1 MRKNSISP
9 LKTTLGADFKY
20 RCPTSIS
27 SDESTR
33 TKKSEGEGLFK
44 IIYEQ
49 LEKEKKIKQ
58 EVSRLKKNYKDL
70 EKEKVKILDGL
81 VNEAAF
87 LKISLEETREIL
99 TKEGLTEIFKQG
111 KQEFERERLQVKIYL
126 NFMKLY
132 SSVMK
137 QLIDIIPSNTKQEE
151 EDELIEFIKKGRLQ
165 K

>member
-1 MRKNSISP
+1 MRR
-9 LKTTLGADFKY
+9 G
-20 RCPTSIS
+20 
-27 SDESTR
+27 
-33 TKKSEGEGLFK
+33 GGLFK

-137 QLIDIIPSNTKQEE
+137 QLIDIIPSDIKQEE

>member
-1 MRKNSISP
+1 VYPP

-20 RCPTSIS
+20 RCPHINFPPH
-27 SDESTR
+27 EKIR
-33 TKKSEGEGLFK
+33 MGGGLFK

-81 VNEAAF
+81 INEAAF
-87 LKISLEETREIL
+87 LKISLEGTREIL

-137 QLIDIIPSNTKQEE
+137 QLIDIIPSDKKQEE
-151 EDELIEFIKKGRLQ
+151 EDKLIEFMKKGRLQ

>member
-1 MRKNSISP
+1 M
-9 LKTTLGADFKY
+9 G
-20 RCPTSIS
+20 
-27 SDESTR
+27 
-33 TKKSEGEGLFK
+33 GGLFK

-81 VNEAAF
+81 INEAAF

-99 TKEGLTEIFKQG
+99 TREGLTEIFKQG
-111 KQEFERERLQVKIYL
+111 NQEFERERLQVKIYL

-137 QLIDIIPSNTKQEE
+137 QLIDIIPSDIKQEE
-151 EDELIEFIKKGRLQ
+151 EDDLIEFIKKGRLN

>member
-1 MRKNSISP
+1 M
-9 LKTTLGADFKY
+9 G
-20 RCPTSIS
+20 
-27 SDESTR
+27 
-33 TKKSEGEGLFK
+33 GGLFK

-70 EKEKVKILDGL
+70 EKEKVKILNGL
-81 VNEAAF
+81 INEAAF

-137 QLIDIIPSNTKQEE
+137 QLIDIIPNDKKQEE
-151 EDELIEFIKKGRLQ
+151 EDKLIEFIKKGRLQ

>member
-1 MRKNSISP
+1 M
-9 LKTTLGADFKY
+9 G
-20 RCPTSIS
+20 
-27 SDESTR
+27 
-33 TKKSEGEGLFK
+33 GGLFK

-132 SSVMK
+132 SNVMK
-137 QLIDIIPSNTKQEE
+137 QLIDIIPSDMKQEE
-151 EDELIEFIKKGRLQ
+151 EDKLIKFIKKGRLN

>member
-1 MRKNSISP
+1 MRR
-9 LKTTLGADFKY
+9 G
-20 RCPTSIS
+20 
-27 SDESTR
+27 
-33 TKKSEGEGLFK
+33 GGVFK

-49 LEKEKKIKQ
+49 LEREKKIKQ
-58 EVSRLKKNYKDL
+58 EVNRLKRNYKDL
-70 EKEKVKILDGL
+70 EKEKVKTLDGL
-81 VNEAAF
+81 INEAAF

-137 QLIDIIPSNTKQEE
+137 QLIDIIPSDIKQEE
-151 EDELIEFIKKGRLQ
+151 EDELIEFIKKGKLQ

>member
-1 MRKNSISP
+1 M
-9 LKTTLGADFKY
+9 G
-20 RCPTSIS
+20 
-27 SDESTR
+27 
-33 TKKSEGEGLFK
+33 GGLFK

>member
-1 MRKNSISP
+1 M
-9 LKTTLGADFKY
+9 
-20 RCPTSIS
+20 
-27 SDESTR
+27 
-33 TKKSEGEGLFK
+33 
-44 IIYEQ
+44 IYEQ

-70 EKEKVKILDGL
+70 EKVKILDGL
-81 VNEAAF
+81 INEAAF

-137 QLIDIIPSNTKQEE
+137 QLIDIIPNDKKQEE
-151 EDELIEFIKKGRLQ
+151 EDKLIKFIKKGRLQ

>member
-1 MRKNSISP
+1 HEKIRM
-9 LKTTLGADFKY
+9 G
-20 RCPTSIS
+20 
-27 SDESTR
+27 
-33 TKKSEGEGLFK
+33 GGLFK

-81 VNEAAF
+81 INEAAF
-87 LKISLEETREIL
+87 LKISLEGTREIL

-137 QLIDIIPSNTKQEE
+137 QLIDIIPSDKKQEE
-151 EDELIEFIKKGRLQ
+151 EDKLIEFMKKGRLQ

>member
-1 MRKNSISP
+1 M
-9 LKTTLGADFKY
+9 G
-20 RCPTSIS
+20 
-27 SDESTR
+27 
-33 TKKSEGEGLFK
+33 GGLFK

-137 QLIDIIPSNTKQEE
+137 QLIDIIPSEIKQEE
-151 EDELIEFIKKGRLQ
+151 EDELIEFIKKGRLN

>member
-1 MRKNSISP
+1 M
-9 LKTTLGADFKY
+9 G
-20 RCPTSIS
+20 
-27 SDESTR
+27 
-33 TKKSEGEGLFK
+33 GGLFK

-70 EKEKVKILDGL
+70 EKEKVKILNGL

-132 SSVMK
+132 SNVMK
-137 QLIDIIPSNTKQEE
+137 QLIDIIPSDMKQEE
-151 EDELIEFIKKGRLQ
+151 EDELIKFIKKGRLN

>member
-1 MRKNSISP
+1 MRR
-9 LKTTLGADFKY
+9 G
-20 RCPTSIS
+20 
-27 SDESTR
+27 
-33 TKKSEGEGLFK
+33 GGLFK

-99 TKEGLTEIFKQG
+99 VKEGLTEIFRQG

-137 QLIDIIPSNTKQEE
+137 QLIDIIPSDIKQEE

>member
-1 MRKNSISP
+1 M
-9 LKTTLGADFKY
+9 G
-20 RCPTSIS
+20 
-27 SDESTR
+27 
-33 TKKSEGEGLFK
+33 GGLFK

-99 TKEGLTEIFKQG
+99 IREGLTEIFKQG

-137 QLIDIIPSNTKQEE
+137 QLIDIIPSDIKQEE
-151 EDELIEFIKKGRLQ
+151 EDELIEFIKKGRLN

>member
-1 MRKNSISP
+1 MRR
-9 LKTTLGADFKY
+9 G
-20 RCPTSIS
+20 
-27 SDESTR
+27 
-33 TKKSEGEGLFK
+33 GGLFK

-132 SSVMK
+132 SNVMK
-137 QLIDIIPSNTKQEE
+137 QLIDIIPSDMKQEE
-151 EDELIEFIKKGRLQ
+151 EDELIKFIKKGRLN

>member
-1 MRKNSISP
+1 MSPPQFSSARKNQ
-9 LKTTLGADFKY
+9 KG
-20 RCPTSIS
+20 R
-27 SDESTR
+27 
-33 TKKSEGEGLFK
+33 GLFK

>member
-1 MRKNSISP
+1 M
-9 LKTTLGADFKY
+9 G
-20 RCPTSIS
+20 
-27 SDESTR
+27 
-33 TKKSEGEGLFK
+33 GGLFK

-81 VNEAAF
+81 INEAAF
-87 LKISLEETREIL
+87 LKISLEGTREIL

-137 QLIDIIPSNTKQEE
+137 QLIDIIPSDKKQEE
-151 EDELIEFIKKGRLQ
+151 EDKLIEFMKKGRLQ

>member
-1 MRKNSISP
+1 M
-9 LKTTLGADFKY
+9 G
-20 RCPTSIS
+20 
-27 SDESTR
+27 
-33 TKKSEGEGLFK
+33 GGLFK

-70 EKEKVKILDGL
+70 EKGKNKILDGL

-132 SSVMK
+132 SNVMK
-137 QLIDIIPSNTKQEE
+137 QLIDIIPSDMKQEE
-151 EDELIEFIKKGRLQ
+151 EDELIKFIKKGRLN

>member
-1 MRKNSISP
+1 M
-9 LKTTLGADFKY
+9 G
-20 RCPTSIS
+20 
-27 SDESTR
+27 
-33 TKKSEGEGLFK
+33 GGLFK

-70 EKEKVKILDGL
+70 EKEKIKILDGL

-137 QLIDIIPSNTKQEE
+137 QLIDIIPSDKKQEE
-151 EDELIEFIKKGRLQ
+151 EDKLIEFMKKGRLQ

>member
-1 MRKNSISP
+1 M
-9 LKTTLGADFKY
+9 G
-20 RCPTSIS
+20 
-27 SDESTR
+27 
-33 TKKSEGEGLFK
+33 GGLFK

-87 LKISLEETREIL
+87 LKVSLEETREIL

-137 QLIDIIPSNTKQEE
+137 QLIDIIPSEIKQEE
-151 EDELIEFIKKGRLQ
+151 EDELIEFIKKGRL
-165 K
+165 KK

>member
-1 MRKNSISP
+1 M
-9 LKTTLGADFKY
+9 G
-20 RCPTSIS
+20 
-27 SDESTR
+27 
-33 TKKSEGEGLFK
+33 GGLFK

-81 VNEAAF
+81 INEAAF
-87 LKISLEETREIL
+87 LKISLEGTRGIL

-137 QLIDIIPSNTKQEE
+137 QLIDIIPSDKKQEE
-151 EDELIEFIKKGRLQ
+151 EDKLIEFMKKGRLQ

>member
-1 MRKNSISP
+1 M
-9 LKTTLGADFKY
+9 
-20 RCPTSIS
+20 
-27 SDESTR
+27 
-33 TKKSEGEGLFK
+33 KKSEWEGGLFK

-132 SSVMK
+132 SNVMK
-137 QLIDIIPSNTKQEE
+137 QLIDIIPSDMKQEE
-151 EDELIEFIKKGRLQ
+151 EDELIKFIKKGRLN

>member
-1 MRKNSISP
+1 EKIRM
-9 LKTTLGADFKY
+9 G
-20 RCPTSIS
+20 
-27 SDESTR
+27 
-33 TKKSEGEGLFK
+33 GGLFK

-81 VNEAAF
+81 INEAAF
-87 LKISLEETREIL
+87 LKISLEGTREIL

-137 QLIDIIPSNTKQEE
+137 QLIDIIPSDKKQEE
-151 EDELIEFIKKGRLQ
+151 EDKLIEFMKKGRLQ

>member
-1 MRKNSISP
+1 M
-9 LKTTLGADFKY
+9 TLGGLISNTDV
-20 RCPTSIS
+20 PTSIFL
-27 SDESTR
+27 R
-33 TKKSEGEGLFK
+33 TKKIRRGGGLFK

>member
-1 MRKNSISP
+1 M
-9 LKTTLGADFKY
+9 G
-20 RCPTSIS
+20 
-27 SDESTR
+27 
-33 TKKSEGEGLFK
+33 GGLFK

-81 VNEAAF
+81 VSEAAF

-99 TKEGLTEIFKQG
+99 IREGLTEIFKQG

-137 QLIDIIPSNTKQEE
+137 QLIDIIPSDIKQEE
-151 EDELIEFIKKGRLQ
+151 EDELIEFIKKGRL
-165 K
+165 KK

>member
-1 MRKNSISP
+1 M
-9 LKTTLGADFKY
+9 
-20 RCPTSIS
+20 
-27 SDESTR
+27 
-33 TKKSEGEGLFK
+33 
-44 IIYEQ
+44 IYEQ

-99 TKEGLTEIFKQG
+99 TREGLTEIFKQG

-137 QLIDIIPSNTKQEE
+137 QLIDIIPSDIKQEE
-151 EDELIEFIKKGRLQ
+151 EDELIEFIKKGRLN

>member
-1 MRKNSISP
+1 M
-9 LKTTLGADFKY
+9 
-20 RCPTSIS
+20 
-27 SDESTR
+27 
-33 TKKSEGEGLFK
+33 
-44 IIYEQ
+44 IYEQ

-99 TKEGLTEIFKQG
+99 VKEGLTEIFRQG

-137 QLIDIIPSNTKQEE
+137 QLIDIIPSDIKQEE
-151 EDELIEFIKKGRLQ
+151 EDELIEFIKKGRLP

>member
-1 MRKNSISP
+1 M
-9 LKTTLGADFKY
+9 G
-20 RCPTSIS
+20 
-27 SDESTR
+27 
-33 TKKSEGEGLFK
+33 GGLFK

-70 EKEKVKILDGL
+70 EKEKIKILDGL

-99 TKEGLTEIFKQG
+99 IREGLTEIFKQG

-132 SSVMK
+132 SNVMK
-137 QLIDIIPSNTKQEE
+137 QLIDIIPSDMKQEE
-151 EDELIEFIKKGRLQ
+151 EDELIKFIKKGRLD

>member
-1 MRKNSISP
+1 M
-9 LKTTLGADFKY
+9 G
-20 RCPTSIS
+20 
-27 SDESTR
+27 
-33 TKKSEGEGLFK
+33 GGLFK

-70 EKEKVKILDGL
+70 EKEKNKILDGL

-99 TKEGLTEIFKQG
+99 IREGLTEIFKQG

-132 SSVMK
+132 TSVMR
-137 QLIDIIPSNTKQEE
+137 QLIDIIPSDIKQEE
-151 EDELIEFIKKGRLQ
+151 EDKLIEFIKKGRLQ

>member
-1 MRKNSISP
+1 M
-9 LKTTLGADFKY
+9 G
-20 RCPTSIS
+20 
-27 SDESTR
+27 
-33 TKKSEGEGLFK
+33 GGVFK

-70 EKEKVKILDGL
+70 EKEKNKILDGL

-99 TKEGLTEIFKQG
+99 IREGLTEIFKQG

-132 SSVMK
+132 TSVMR
-137 QLIDIIPSNTKQEE
+137 QLIDIIPSDIKQEE
-151 EDELIEFIKKGRLQ
+151 EDKLIEFIKKGRLQ

>member
-1 MRKNSISP
+1 M
-9 LKTTLGADFKY
+9 G
-20 RCPTSIS
+20 
-27 SDESTR
+27 
-33 TKKSEGEGLFK
+33 GGLFK

-132 SSVMK
+132 SNVMK
-137 QLIDIIPSNTKQEE
+137 QLIDIIPSDMKQEE
-151 EDELIEFIKKGRLQ
+151 EDELIKFIKKGRLN
-165 K
+165 

>member
-1 MRKNSISP
+1 M
-9 LKTTLGADFKY
+9 G
-20 RCPTSIS
+20 
-27 SDESTR
+27 
-33 TKKSEGEGLFK
+33 GGLFK

-70 EKEKVKILDGL
+70 EKEKIKILDGL

-132 SSVMK
+132 SNVMK
-137 QLIDIIPSNTKQEE
+137 QLIDIIPSDMKQEE
-151 EDELIEFIKKGRLQ
+151 EDELIKFIKKGRLN

>member
-1 MRKNSISP
+1 M
-9 LKTTLGADFKY
+9 
-20 RCPTSIS
+20 
-27 SDESTR
+27 
-33 TKKSEGEGLFK
+33 
-44 IIYEQ
+44 YEQ

-132 SSVMK
+132 SNVMK
-137 QLIDIIPSNTKQEE
+137 QLIDIIPSDMKQEE
-151 EDELIEFIKKGRLQ
+151 EDELIKFIKKGRLN

>member
-1 MRKNSISP
+1 M
-9 LKTTLGADFKY
+9 
-20 RCPTSIS
+20 
-27 SDESTR
+27 
-33 TKKSEGEGLFK
+33 
-44 IIYEQ
+44 IYEQ

-70 EKEKVKILDGL
+70 EKEKNKILDGL

-99 TKEGLTEIFKQG
+99 IREGLTEIFKQG

-132 SSVMK
+132 TSVMR
-137 QLIDIIPSNTKQEE
+137 QLIDIIPSDIKQEE
-151 EDELIEFIKKGRLQ
+151 EDKLIEFIKKGRLQ

>member
-1 MRKNSISP
+1 M
-9 LKTTLGADFKY
+9 G
-20 RCPTSIS
+20 
-27 SDESTR
+27 
-33 TKKSEGEGLFK
+33 GGLFK

-132 SSVMK
+132 SNVMK
-137 QLIDIIPSNTKQEE
+137 QLIDIIPSDMKQEE
-151 EDELIEFIKKGRLQ
+151 EDELIKFIKKGRLN

>member
-1 MRKNSISP
+1 MRR
-9 LKTTLGADFKY
+9 G
-20 RCPTSIS
+20 
-27 SDESTR
+27 
-33 TKKSEGEGLFK
+33 GGLFK

>member
-1 MRKNSISP
+1 MSP
-9 LKTTLGADFKY
+9 PQF
-20 RCPTSIS
+20 S
-27 SDESTR
+27 SAR
-33 TKKSEGEGLFK
+33 KKSEGEGVFK